1 MMKSDE
7 TMVRLLIRGFT
18 ILSKLL
24 GCFRVSKGMS
34 QAISFTSKNLKRIND
49 EGDEKV
55 WKEVRFAGDVP
66 IDTLSRLG
74 VELLWMANKLNVQIN
89 QTRSAMGYMQVN
101 FEREAIAY
109 DLEVEAGRKEANE

>member
-49 EGDEKV
+49 EGD
-55 WKEVRFAGDVP
+55 
-66 IDTLSRLG
+66 
-74 VELLWMANKLNVQIN
+74 KLNVQIN